1 MMMRLLK
8 VKVGFA
14 FTGSFCTHN
23 DVIPIL
29 EEIVRE
35 GAEVTPMVSD
45 SVKNWDTR
53 FGLAKDF
60 LERIENITGKKVL
73 STIVE
78 VEPIGPKSTLD
89 IIVVAPCTGN
99 TMSKLANGITDTS
112 VTMAVKAHLRNQKPV
127 LLSLATNDALGG
139 SSKNIGLLLNSKN
152 IYFVPFYQDD
162 PIKKPNSMVAS
173 LELLKPALYNALEGR
188 QIEPVMISR

>member
-1 MMMRLLK
+1 MMMGLLK
-8 VKVGFA
+8 AKVGFA
-14 FTGSFCTHN
+14 FTGSFCTHS
-23 DVIPIL
+23 DVMPIL
-29 EEIVRE
+29 EELVRE
-35 GAEVTPMVSD
+35 GAEVTPIVSD

-53 FGLAKDF
+53 FGLAKDL

-99 TMSKLANGITDTS
+99 TMSKIANGITDTS